1 MYKNLRGV
9 IFSSDLESDRMCVA
23 QRDVCSSCRDVCS
36 SCRDVCSSLEGC
48 VAHLIFYYRKSYTI
62 STKTAYNRVQNWEKQ
77 TTQH

>member
-23 QRDVCSSCRDVCS
+23 QRDVCS